1 MLYLIYK
8 TYYTIDGNIE
18 KIELVEADQN
28 EASAI
33 SFTKLYGL
41 QTPKDI
47 KDRIAY
53 NYISMR
59 IV

>member
-18 KIELVEADQN
+18 KVELVEADQN
-28 EASAI
+28 ETNAI

-41 QTPKDI
+41 QIPKDI

-53 NYISMR
+53 NYVSMR

>member
-8 TYYTIDGNIE
+8 MFYTKDGNIE
-18 KIELVEADQN
+18 KVELVEADQN
-28 EASAI
+28 ESSAM
-33 SFTKLYGL
+33 SFSKLYGL
-41 QTPKDI
+41 QVPKDL

-53 NYISMR
+53 GYVGMR

>member
-8 TYYTIDGNIE
+8 TYYSLDGNIE
-18 KIELVEADQN
+18 KVELVEADQN
-28 EASAI
+28 ETSVI

-53 NYISMR
+53 NYIGMK

>member
-1 MLYLIYK
+1 L
-8 TYYTIDGNIE
+8 DGNIE
-18 KIELVEADQN
+18 KVELVEADQN
-28 EASAI
+28 ETSVI

-53 NYISMR
+53 NYIGMK

>member
-18 KIELVEADQN
+18 KVELVEADQN
-28 EASAI
+28 EQSAA

-41 QTPKDI
+41 QIPKDI

-53 NYISMR
+53 NYVSMR